1 MSDKEVF
8 HSDLVIS
15 FFVFLLIDAFC
26 SVSCIVGL
34 SHFVWSCDEFARLF
48 DLGLLLPVC
57 LTLATYA
64 CVSFHLL

>member
-15 FFVFLLIDAFC
+15 VFVFLLIDAFC

-34 SHFVWSCDEFARLF
+34 SHFVWSCDEFAL
-48 DLGLLLPVC
+48 C
-57 LTLATYA
+57 LTLG
-64 CVSFHLL
+64 CFCPSV